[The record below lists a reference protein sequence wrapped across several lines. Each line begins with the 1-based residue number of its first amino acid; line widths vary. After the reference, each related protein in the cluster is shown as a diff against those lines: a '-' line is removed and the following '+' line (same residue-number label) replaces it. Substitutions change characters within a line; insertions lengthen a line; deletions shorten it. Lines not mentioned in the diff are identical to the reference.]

1 MEKKPTSA
9 ITVIF
14 YIIGIIF
21 LAVSAFMLYTAI
33 SYTRTYLQTYDA
45 TFSDM
50 WSNSVQ
56 YIIAQ
61 FVPYLGIGVV
71 CLGIGK
77 AIKESRKAAG
87 VQQAQTPAE
96 VSTDVSAQTS
106 AEDSGLAEKLDLLA
120 KEIDAMREVLSIK
133 IEEKEKRDSYRLNE
147 MGKRLESVMVAD
159 AVLRS
164 ESEAIIPVEDMEAM
178 ETAEAECAE
187 CAEPAE
193 CAKPEGDV
201 PPLFR
206 IAAPMAMPEIPRTIS
221 VPSIMSE
228 SGIMAMPEV
237 PHFIKVPAIMRMSGI
252 MAMPEIIRT
261 GEWLEDLDAYAKRD
275 ARKDTFSKIELE
287 EAIAREEVLQEM
299 QKDRK

>member
-147 MGKRLESVMVAD
+147 MGKRLESFMAAVAVKAEAD
-159 AVLRS
+159 AKS
-164 ESEAIIPVEDMEAM
+164 ER
-178 ETAEAECAE
+178 TADIQNEEPDALPDESQTAGECA
-187 CAEPAE
+187 A
-193 CAKPEGDV
+193 PEGEV
-201 PPLFR
+201 PQIFTM
-206 IAAPMAMPEIPRTIS
+206 AEEMAMPEVPRTIS